1 MLDPPPKGASN
12 RSFRMGDRG
21 LPSGPDFSAGLGQM
35 NMCVDMI
42 DPIQRDV
49 MMLAVRRCALGELD
63 FVWPVQVVDGPNLDA
78 ARCNDVQVLGDLAA
92 NFTCGTGEPASTIVL
107 DLDFRVPNGIADILG
122 TVRCRF
128 AQRELFL
135 HARFLTQQP
144 LPPAPQ
150 LQ

>member
-1 MLDPPPKGASN
+1 
-12 RSFRMGDRG
+12 
-21 LPSGPDFSAGLGQM
+21 
-35 NMCVDMI
+35 
-42 DPIQRDV
+42 

-78 ARCNDVQVLGDLAA
+78 VRCNDVHVLGDLAA
-92 NFTCGTGEPASTIVL
+92 DLTRGTGKPASAIVL
-107 DLDFRVPNGIADILG
+107 DLDFRMPNGIADILG
-122 TVRCRF
+122 TIRCRF

>member
-1 MLDPPPKGASN
+1 VLDPPPKGACN
-12 RSFRMGDRG
+12 RSFRMGARG

-35 NMCVDMI
+35 NMRVDMI

-92 NFTCGTGEPASTIVL
+92 NFTCGTGEPASAIVL
-107 DLDFRVPNGIADILG
+107 DLDFHMPNGIADILG
-122 TVRCRF
+122 TIRCRF